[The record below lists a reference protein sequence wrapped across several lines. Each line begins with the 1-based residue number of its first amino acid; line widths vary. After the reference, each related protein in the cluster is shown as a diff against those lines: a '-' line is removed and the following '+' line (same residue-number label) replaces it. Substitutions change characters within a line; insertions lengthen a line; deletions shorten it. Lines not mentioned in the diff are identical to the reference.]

1 MKFKDTIKVYD
12 QAFTV
17 EECKQLIDR
26 QEQAIEEDLAY
37 KGMSGDGVNEY
48 KKSID
53 YNILGQNNDLDDN
66 LSKMVMDKFNLFTD
80 KYLQD
85 YPHVEEYRHGM
96 IVEDKTGYPLLQIQK
111 YEQNSG
117 HYNAWHVEKENL
129 DTSRRQFVYI
139 LYLNDVEKGGETGFL
154 FKEEGSD
161 DFFKVEPK
169 VGKLIIHTKSWHYVH
184 KGYMPESDDKYILTT
199 WLQYT
204 E

>member
-139 LYLNDVEKGGETGFL
+139 LYLNDVKKLDKTGFL
-154 FKEEGSD
+154 FKAGR
-161 DFFKVEPK
+161 K
-169 VGKLIIHTKSWHYVH
+169 
-184 KGYMPESDDKYILTT
+184 
-199 WLQYT
+199 
-204 E
+204 

>member
-1 MKFKDTIKVYD
+1 MINLSVSDEFDGLGKID
-12 QAFTV
+12 
-17 EECKQLIDR
+17 ELIDR

-139 LYLNDVEKGGETGFL
+139 LYLNDVKKGGETGFL

-169 VGKLIIHTKSWHYVH
+169 VGKLIIHPASWPYVH